1 MLIRERV
8 ELKRAA
14 QRTERELARKA
25 EEERIALVAARGTGP
40 TRIPRGA
47 LAIAVAKKKPGD
59 NYELERQKAL
69 AEGKPP
75 PEPRA
80 PRYGSLAERAQ
91 RTMSAEALA
100 ALPKNMPVL
109 PITSPAPAL
118 TKSVRWNVG
127 TPEGAK

>member
-1 MLIRERV
+1 M
-8 ELKRAA
+8 
-14 QRTERELARKA
+14 
-25 EEERIALVAARGTGP
+25 
-40 TRIPRGA
+40 
-47 LAIAVAKKKPGD
+47 AIAVAKKKKPGD

-69 AEGKPP
+69 AKGGAPP
-75 PEPRA
+75 AP

-109 PITSPAPAL
+109 PITSPVPTL

>member
-1 MLIRERV
+1 M
-8 ELKRAA
+8 
-14 QRTERELARKA
+14 
-25 EEERIALVAARGTGP
+25 
-40 TRIPRGA
+40 
-47 LAIAVAKKKPGD
+47 AIAVAKKKKPGD

-91 RTMSAEALA
+91 RGMSAEALA

-109 PITSPAPAL
+109 PITSPTPAL